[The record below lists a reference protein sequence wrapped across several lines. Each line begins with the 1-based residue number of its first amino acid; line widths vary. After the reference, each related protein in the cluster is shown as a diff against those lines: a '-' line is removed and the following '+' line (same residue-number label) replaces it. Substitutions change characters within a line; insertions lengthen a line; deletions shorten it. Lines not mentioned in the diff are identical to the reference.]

1 MVSMNAA
8 MNVPELRRAI
18 RDEVAATSL
27 PHVSR
32 QVGMTPGGLQKF
44 LDGGRPYMATR
55 RRLERWYVLHGPGRH
70 DKVLTGPRALAI
82 LHVLVQDVAPA
93 RHRPTLELLVQSLE
107 DAYAL
112 ARLPEPAWLGEVRG
126 EIGRGA
132 AA

>member
-8 MNVPELRRAI
+8 MNVPELRRAL

-27 PHVSR
+27 RHVSR
-32 QVGMTPGGLQKF
+32 QAGMTVGGLQKF
-44 LDGGRPYMATR
+44 LDGAKPFVATR

-70 DKVLTGPRALAI
+70 ETALTGPSAMAI
-82 LHVLVQDVAPA
+82 LRVMVQDLAPG

-112 ARLPEPAWLGEVRG
+112 ARLPRPAWLGEVRG
-126 EIGRGA
+126 EIGGGA

>member
-8 MNVPELRRAI
+8 TNVPELRQAL

-27 PHVSR
+27 RHVSR
-32 QVGMTPGGLQKF
+32 QAGMTVGGLQKF
-44 LDGGRPYMATR
+44 LDGGKAFAATR

-70 DKVLTGPRALAI
+70 ETALTGPSAMAI
-82 LHVLVQDVAPA
+82 LRVLVQDLAPV

-112 ARLPEPAWLGEVRG
+112 ARLPRPAWLGEVRG
-126 EIGRGA
+126 EIGGVA

>member
-8 MNVPELRRAI
+8 MNVPELRRAL

-27 PHVSR
+27 RHVSR
-32 QVGMTPGGLQKF
+32 QAGMTTGGLQKF
-44 LDGGRPYMATR
+44 LDGAKPYMATR
-55 RRLERWYVLHGPGRH
+55 RRLERWYGQHGPGRH
-70 DKVLTGPRALAI
+70 ETSLSGPSAMAI
-82 LHVLVQDVAPA
+82 LRVLVQDLAPA

-112 ARLPEPAWLGEVRG
+112 AQLPEPGWLGEVRG
-126 EIGRGA
+126 EIGGGA

>member
-8 MNVPELRRAI
+8 MNVPELRRALHE
-18 RDEVAATSL
+18 EVAATSL
-27 PHVSR
+27 RHVSR
-32 QVGMTPGGLQKF
+32 QSGMTPGGLQKF
-44 LDGGRPYMATR
+44 LDGGRPYTATR

-70 DKVLTGPRALAI
+70 ETALTGPSALAI
-82 LHVLVQDVAPA
+82 LRVLVQDLAPA

-112 ARLPEPAWLGEVRG
+112 ARLPEPGWLGEVRG
-126 EIGRGA
+126 EIGHGA